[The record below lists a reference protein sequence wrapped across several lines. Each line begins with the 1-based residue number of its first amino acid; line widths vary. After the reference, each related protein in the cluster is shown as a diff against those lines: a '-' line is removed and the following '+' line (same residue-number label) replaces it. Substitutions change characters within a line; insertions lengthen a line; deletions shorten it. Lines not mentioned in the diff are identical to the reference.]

1 MGTPAPSDTAIVFAP
16 VLGVRFNHAGVVS
29 FVKVIAPA
37 AVPCTFTV
45 ADEPAP
51 LLVVMVAVVGLRD
64 KVGTVVAN
72 TADELAVTARFVL
85 LVTSSAAGIVTAI
98 CAVLAAVGVPL
109 MAMVT
114 WVALFLAAVCVMPA
128 GRLVIHPVVLVSDA
142 ANVSFVS
149 VITTLPPALPMVVLA
164 MVADGGAGSLTHT
177 EVTGVVGLLLYVK

>member
-1 MGTPAPSDTAIVFAP
+1 MVAVAADTLAP
-16 VLGVRFNHAGVVS
+16 LAGAVA
-29 FVKVIAPA
+29 VIAPLVMGVA
-37 AVPCTFTV
+37 AVV
-45 ADEPAP
+45 
-51 LLVVMVAVVGLRD
+51 L
-64 KVGTVVAN
+64 N
-72 TADELAVTARFVL
+72 TAFVLAVTVRLEV

-114 WVALFLAAVCVMPA
+114 WVALFLVAVCVMPA

-142 ANVSFVS
+142 ANVSFAS

-177 EVTGVVGLLLYVK
+177 EVTGVVGLLSYVK